1 MNKEEAIHCKF
12 IKLNNGENIVCVV
25 ESSNCSENQIKIMN
39 PLKMQ
44 IMPRMLTG
52 AQSDSIGLSHWIS
65 PMTEDVSFKIYLK
78 DILLISNAS
87 PGLIKYYEYALT
99 QIYNNNNNLMNLDD
113 MDDESHDDLLN
124 DLPEPSKL
132 IH

>member
-1 MNKEEAIHCKF
+1 MTKEESIPCKF

-44 IMPRMLTG
+44 VLPRMLTG

>member
-1 MNKEEAIHCKF
+1 MTKEESIPCKF

>member
-1 MNKEEAIHCKF
+1 MTKEESIPCKF

-25 ESSNCSENQIKIMN
+25 ESSNCSENQIKIMH

-99 QIYNNNNNLMNLDD
+99 QIYNNNNLMNLDD

>member
-1 MNKEEAIHCKF
+1 MTKEESIPCKF

-25 ESSNCSENQIKIMN
+25 ESSNCSENQIKIMH

>member
-1 MNKEEAIHCKF
+1 MTKEESIPCKF
-12 IKLNNGENIVCVV
+12 IKLNNGENIVCVI
-25 ESSNCSENQIKIMN
+25 ESIDIPENQIKITN

-44 IMPRMLTG
+44 VLPRMITG
-52 AQSDSIGLSHWIS
+52 AQSDSIGLSHWIN
-65 PMTEDVSFKIYLK
+65 PMSEDISFKIYLK

-87 PGLIKYYEYALT
+87 PGLIKYYEYVLN
-99 QIYNNNNNLMNLDD
+99 QMNNNSIDV
-113 MDDESHDDLLN
+113 DESYDELLN

>member
-1 MNKEEAIHCKF
+1 MTKEESIPCKF

-25 ESSNCSENQIKIMN
+25 ESSNCSENQIKIMH

-65 PMTEDVSFKIYLK
+65 PMTEDVSVKIYLK